1 MVIDKELLALSDVAN
16 ICGTSNSNVSN
27 WRKRDNSFPV
37 PFAETSAGPI
47 WKSEDIV
54 EYLHQKKK
62 YDAISTGNLKTKT
75 ISIIGRARSGKSF
88 LGSRFVMDKVG
99 FVKLFCGNSNDKT
112 VCPIHIKISESIL
125 LESFSFH
132 TNFNS
137 IYSDSD
143 SETIALLREK
153 IKNLMKGS
161 YSQEDIY
168 QMNEI
173 EEVIRKIREIE
184 NDYQNRKKVSIYI
197 DTYQKP
203 SLFCKELLR
212 ECGLGSIQIIDTPGV
227 SGNVEPERIVKSNMY
242 IFLVKPDNSDEAQ
255 TLKKIVMQIK
265 ADVATSKVAFLYK
278 KEGLFFTKEKYE
290 EAQNTVKNDMIAF
303 SDLFSD
309 LKGSI
314 IATEL
319 DVLNP
324 SSHCILFP
332 TMGEEVS
339 PPEELFLQAMREK
352 LIEAFLPEDTDKEDK
367 EFQNII
373 LEKEDS
379 AKKLVIDIM
388 NNITPH
394 DLKDGTNNYGLEDI
408 IAENHNRV
416 MTKDH
421 YRLHSDL
428 DAAYDREIKLLD
440 EYFSKFKPDDYKD
453 EWQQKIIKYIYKR
466 LTQSV
471 RQDRGLGVGTH
482 PWEEHPART
491 MLVEESI
498 LADKILV
505 GINPDKK
512 AFKDNNITSS
522 TWNYVGCVNDIDAII
537 KLEIIKNH
545 LSQIEV
551 YTRQDLVLCRYI
563 GGLRQI
569 AQYKILKLMGKEDTV
584 AMDIL
589 REMPFCN
596 SSESSAQD
604 S

>member
-1 MVIDKELLALSDVAN
+1 
-16 ICGTSNSNVSN
+16 
-27 WRKRDNSFPV
+27 
-37 PFAETSAGPI
+37 
-47 WKSEDIV
+47 
-54 EYLHQKKK
+54 
-62 YDAISTGNLKTKT
+62 
-75 ISIIGRARSGKSF
+75 
-88 LGSRFVMDKVG
+88 
-99 FVKLFCGNSNDKT
+99 
-112 VCPIHIKISESIL
+112 
-125 LESFSFH
+125 
-132 TNFNS
+132 
-137 IYSDSD
+137 
-143 SETIALLREK
+143 
-153 IKNLMKGS
+153 
-161 YSQEDIY
+161 
-168 QMNEI
+168 
-173 EEVIRKIREIE
+173 
-184 NDYQNRKKVSIYI
+184 
-197 DTYQKP
+197 
-203 SLFCKELLR
+203 
-212 ECGLGSIQIIDTPGV
+212 
-227 SGNVEPERIVKSNMY
+227 
-242 IFLVKPDNSDEAQ
+242 
-255 TLKKIVMQIK
+255 MQIK

-367 EFQNII
+367 EFQNI
-373 LEKEDS
+373 LLKKKDS
-379 AKKLVIDIM
+379 AKKLVIDVM

-394 DLKDGTNNYGLEDI
+394 DLKDGTDNYGLEDI

-421 YRLHSDL
+421 YRLHGDL

-498 LADKILV
+498 LADKILI
-505 GINPDKK
+505 GINGKEKWMMNEPYKK
-512 AFKDNNITSS
+512 AFKANNIRSS

-589 REMPFCN
+589 REMPF
-596 SSESSAQD
+596 
-604 S
+604 

>member
-1 MVIDKELLALSDVAN
+1 MQYTSQYHSPLGEISIAADEIGLTGLWFEGQKYYALYLDKENQEQETQILKD
-16 ICGTSNSNVSN
+16 T
-27 WRKRDNSFPV
+27 KR
-37 PFAETSAGPI
+37 
-47 WKSEDIV
+47 WLDI
-54 EYLHQKKK
+54 YF
-62 YDAISTGNLKTKT
+62 
-75 ISIIGRARSGKSF
+75 SGKEPDF
-88 LGSRFVMDKVG
+88 IPKY
-99 FVKLFCGNSNDKT
+99 K
-112 VCPIHIKISESIL
+112 
-125 LESFSFH
+125 
-132 TNFNS
+132 
-137 IYSDSD
+137 
-143 SETIALLREK
+143 
-153 IKNLMKGS
+153 
-161 YSQEDIY
+161 
-168 QMNEI
+168 
-173 EEVIRKIREIE
+173 IE
-184 NDYQNRKKVSIYI
+184 N
-197 DTYQKP
+197 
-203 SLFCKELLR
+203 L
-212 ECGLGSIQIIDTPGV
+212 TPFR
-227 SGNVEPERIVKSNMY
+227 S
-242 IFLVKPDNSDEAQ
+242 Q
-255 TLKKIVMQIK
+255 
-265 ADVATSKVAFLYK
+265 
-278 KEGLFFTKEKYE
+278 
-290 EAQNTVKNDMIAF
+290 
-303 SDLFSD
+303 
-309 LKGSI
+309 
-314 IATEL
+314 
-319 DVLNP
+319 
-324 SSHCILFP
+324 
-332 TMGEEVS
+332 
-339 PPEELFLQAMREK
+339 
-352 LIEAFLPEDTDKEDK
+352 
-367 EFQNII
+367 
-373 LEKEDS
+373 
-379 AKKLVIDIM
+379 VIDIM

-505 GINPDKK
+505 GINPEEKWMMNEPYKK